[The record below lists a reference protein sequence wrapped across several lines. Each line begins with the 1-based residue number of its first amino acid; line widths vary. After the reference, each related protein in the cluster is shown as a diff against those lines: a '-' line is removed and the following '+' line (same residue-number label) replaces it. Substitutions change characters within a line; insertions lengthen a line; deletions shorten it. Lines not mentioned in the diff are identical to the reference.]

1 MQMEYIS
8 LENTFPSKT
17 VVFHFEFSYVPLADV
32 CLYCSQGM
40 LVSAMIFNW
49 AENKYFDR
57 DAISLLK
64 LTFFCLLIKAKYS
77 FWNHLADNFCA

>member
-40 LVSAMIFNW
+40 LEQKTNT
-49 AENKYFDR
+49 
-57 DAISLLK
+57 
-64 LTFFCLLIKAKYS
+64 LTEMPFHY
-77 FWNHLADNFCA
+77 